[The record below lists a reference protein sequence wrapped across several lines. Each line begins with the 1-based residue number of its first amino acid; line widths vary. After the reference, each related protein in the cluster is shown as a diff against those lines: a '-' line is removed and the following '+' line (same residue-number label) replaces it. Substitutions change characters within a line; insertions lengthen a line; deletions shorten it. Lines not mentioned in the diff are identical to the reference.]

1 MVGWNEFLSPIVVC
15 FAAVLIGM
23 LVSKIK
29 VCNISLG
36 LSATLIVSLITGYLL
51 NRYIPSVIN
60 NTFRINLNFLSKIGA
75 AVFISVIGL
84 ISGSTLDKYN
94 SKISIISFVVGVIIV
109 VAGFLSNLC
118 IHMFDASTDKSLMMG
133 IFCGAMTS
141 TPALSSMCENSAIA
155 SELVTL
161 GYGIAYPF
169 GVIGVV
175 LFAQFISKEDRI
187 AQQKEPKPPANST
200 EALIIIAVVSILGN
214 VLGGIEIPF
223 RHISLGATG
232 GTLIAGLLTGIATNV
247 FLTKYD
253 GLIKTLSIYRDLGL
267 VAFFIGNGIIAG
279 ERLNTVIQMKWFAYG
294 AIITTTSLLCGYIV
308 LIALK
313 KYVKADSF
321 AFIISGGMTSTPAL
335 GAVLSKHRN
344 SDFLK
349 FYSLAYLGALI
360 CIMLLSKK

>member
-1 MVGWNEFLSPIVVC
+1 MASWNEFLNPTVVC
-15 FAAVLIGM
+15 FIAVLIGM
-23 LVSKIK
+23 LFNKIK

-36 LSATLIVSLITGYLL
+36 LSAILIVSLITGYLL
-51 NRYIPSVIN
+51 NRFIPSVID
-60 NTFRINLNFLSKIGA
+60 NTFRTNLNFLSKIGA

-84 ISGSTLDKYN
+84 ISGATLDKYN
-94 SKISIISFVVGVIIV
+94 GKISIISFVVGVIMV
-109 VAGFLSNLC
+109 VAGFLSNHCML
-118 IHMFDASTDKSLMMG
+118 IFDSSIDKSLMMG

-141 TPALSSMCENSAIA
+141 TPALSSMCENPAIA

-169 GVIGVV
+169 GVTGAV
-175 LFAQFISKEDRI
+175 LFAQFISKEDGI
-187 AQQKEPKPPANST
+187 AQPKESKLLANST
-200 EALIIIAVVSILGN
+200 EALIIIAVISIVGN
-214 VLGGIEIPF
+214 VLGVIEIPF
-223 RHISLGATG
+223 RHISFGTTG
-232 GTLIAGLLTGIATNV
+232 GTLIAGLLTGIIAKV
-247 FLTKYD
+247 FLTKND
-253 GLIKTLSIYRDLGL
+253 GIIKTLSIYRDLGL

-308 LIALK
+308 LMALK
-313 KYVKADSF
+313 KHVKADSF

-344 SDFLK
+344 NDFLK
-349 FYSLAYLGALI
+349 FYSLAYLGALL